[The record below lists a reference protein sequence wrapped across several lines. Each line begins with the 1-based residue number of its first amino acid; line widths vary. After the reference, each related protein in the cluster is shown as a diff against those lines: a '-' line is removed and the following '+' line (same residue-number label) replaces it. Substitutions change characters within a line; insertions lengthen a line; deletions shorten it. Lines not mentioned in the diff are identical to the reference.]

1 MPDPGPGSTRL
12 CPSCG
17 RRVPRTVA
25 TCRCGADVPDA
36 VEDVPEAVN
45 QRGGFSAANL
55 AVTVVLLMAI
65 GAAGYWSL
73 SRVPVTDPAATGA
86 RSGSPQGGLVT
97 PPAAAPG
104 EAASPERRAWDA
116 ELSRPA
122 AAPLE
127 PTPAPAAPAMAPAES
142 ALLEDV
148 VGRVMPAV
156 VLVETSSGRGSGFF
170 VRPDTIITNVHV
182 VKDDGFVRL
191 RLMDGTTVSARVDLK
206 SAAFDI
212 AILRVM
218 APAANQVVIPMG
230 TAETLRPGQEVV
242 TIGSALGTLQN
253 SVSRGIVSGVR
264 RSGNATL
271 VQTDAAA
278 NPGNSG
284 GPLLDRNGVAIG
296 ITTMGY
302 RDQQGLN
309 FAVAI
314 DHARA
319 IIEGR
324 LAGSTSKPLAMNE
337 LKTLTPAV
345 QSESERALQEGEKTF
360 LATMARMSR
369 AADALDD
376 DWQRFRQSCF
386 SGALAGSYSHEWFVM
401 LSPRPITTAQA
412 GGGSCGSYLLTF
424 QKEAGRVSTEM
435 RTALENAR
443 RAGVLPGVV
452 RDSLQA
458 NRLEFDG
465 WDR

>member
-1 MPDPGPGSTRL
+1 MPDPEPGLSRL

-17 RRVPRTVA
+17 RHVPRSVT
-25 TCRCGADVPDA
+25 TCRCGADIPAVVDDA
-36 VEDVPEAVN
+36 ADATTP
-45 QRGGFSAANL
+45 RPGGFSPANL
-55 AVTVVLLMAI
+55 TAAAVLIAAV

-73 SRVPVTDPAATGA
+73 SR
-86 RSGSPQGGLVT
+86 
-97 PPAAAPG
+97 PPAADLTTRVVRPATLEGGLSGPP
-104 EAASPERRAWDA
+104 AAGQDPSPERRAWEA
-116 ELSRPA
+116 ELAKAGKPAIEATAALPETVAAPA
-122 AAPLE
+122 AA
-127 PTPAPAAPAMAPAES
+127 AS
-142 ALLEDV
+142 LEDV

-170 VRPDTIITNVHV
+170 VRPDTVITNVHV

-191 RLMDGTTVSARVDLK
+191 RQMDGTTVSARVDLK

-212 AILRVM
+212 AILKVM
-218 APAANQVVIPMG
+218 APAPGQVVIPMG
-230 TAETLRPGQEVV
+230 STDTLRPGQEVFM
-242 TIGSALGTLQN
+242 IGSALGTLQN

-284 GPLLDRNGVAIG
+284 GPLLDRHGVAIG

-324 LAGSTSKPLAMNE
+324 LAGSNSKPLAMNE
-337 LKTLTPAV
+337 VKALSPAV
-345 QSESERALQEGEKTF
+345 QSETERALDEGQRAF
-360 LATMARMSR
+360 LASVTKVSQV
-369 AADALDD
+369 ADALDD

-386 SGALAGSYSHEWFVM
+386 TSTVAGSYSHEWFVM
-401 LSPRPITTAQA
+401 LSPRAITPAQV
-412 GGGSCGSYLLTF
+412 GGGSCGSFLLAF
-424 QKEAGRVSTEM
+424 QREADRVAADM
-435 RTALENAR
+435 RSALENAR
-443 RAGVLPGVV
+443 RAGILPGVV
-452 RDSLQA
+452 RDALRA